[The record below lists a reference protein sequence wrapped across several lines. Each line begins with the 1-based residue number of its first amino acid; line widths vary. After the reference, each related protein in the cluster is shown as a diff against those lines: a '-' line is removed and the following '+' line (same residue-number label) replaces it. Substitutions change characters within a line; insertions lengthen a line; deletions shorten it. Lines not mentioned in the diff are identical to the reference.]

1 MLSCAGR
8 GSAGSAGASSLAAL
22 SIAPISTQ
30 KDLATAR
37 GGRASIS
44 VGTEW
49 SASQCVYGV
58 ASQLHCVCY
67 RMERK
72 QMRVW
77 GSVANRTAFAT
88 VWSASKCVY
97 EVASQL
103 HCVCYGMEQTPM
115 RVWGSVPIALYVLRL
130 VQSAKERPRC
140 VVSSRELVRI
150 VQKAL
155 GMVRM
160 VRNAR

>member
-1 MLSCAGR
+1 MWPWLR
-8 GSAGSAGASSLAAL
+8 LEAAE
-22 SIAPISTQ
+22 PECGT
-30 KDLATAR
+30 
-37 GGRASIS
+37 
-44 VGTEW
+44 GTEW

-72 QMRVW
+72 PMRVW

-88 VWSASKCVY
+88 VWKASKCVY

-115 RVWGSVPIALYVLRL
+115 RVWGSVPIALYVLR
-130 VQSAKERPRC
+130 
-140 VVSSRELVRI
+140 
-150 VQKAL
+150 
-155 GMVRM
+155 
-160 VRNAR
+160 

>member
-1 MLSCAGR
+1 MRRAGLCRQRR
-8 GSAGSAGASSLAAL
+8 GIIIGGAVHRSD
-22 SIAPISTQ
+22 IGPKRT
-30 KDLATAR
+30 LATAR
-37 GGRASIS
+37 GGRAPIS

-58 ASQLHCVCY
+58 ASQLRCVCY

-77 GSVANRTAFAT
+77 GSVANCTAFAT

-103 HCVCYGMEQTPM
+103 HCVCYGMEQTPL
-115 RVWGSVPIALYVLRL
+115 RVWGSAPIALYVL
-130 VQSAKERPRC
+130 Q
-140 VVSSRELVRI
+140 
-150 VQKAL
+150 
-155 GMVRM
+155 
-160 VRNAR
+160 